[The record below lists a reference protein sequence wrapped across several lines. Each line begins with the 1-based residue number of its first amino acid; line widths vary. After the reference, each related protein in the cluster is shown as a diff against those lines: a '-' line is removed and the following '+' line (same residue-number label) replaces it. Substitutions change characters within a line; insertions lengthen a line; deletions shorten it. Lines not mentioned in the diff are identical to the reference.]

1 MKKNLA
7 SKVLVSSIMVLSA
20 FSAVF
25 LIYSYDFFQDLF
37 HSFSDAPTSVL
48 IANGVPFFQDLL
60 RFDFAVPL
68 GVIIMLAAPIII
80 GITAYRMG
88 KEKEKM

>member
-7 SKVLVSSIMVLSA
+7 SKVLVSSIMVLSV

-25 LIYSYDFFQDLF
+25 LIYSYYFFQNLF
-37 HSFSDAPTSVL
+37 HSFSDGPTSVL

-80 GITAYRMG
+80 GITTYRMG